1 MGRIDPER
9 SVAMVPASKP
19 IYVGSFRH
27 VLDAKN
33 RLTIPSRW
41 RFAGDDSEVYL
52 ALPHPGGYVSVLPP
66 AEVEKLHQKVS
77 EKALSDTDAQDF
89 LNRFFA
95 QAHSFGCDKQGRV
108 NLTDELL
115 RHAGIDRDAVLVGTM
130 NKFNIWSPDR
140 LAQMEART
148 SGENFG
154 DLMRRIGI

>member
-1 MGRIDPER
+1 MALPLN
-9 SVAMVPASKP
+9 P

-41 RFAGDDSEVYL
+41 RFAGDETGEVYL
-52 ALPHPGGYVSVLPP
+52 ALPHPGGYISVLPP

-77 EKALSDTDAQDF
+77 EKALSDTEAQEF
-89 LNRFFA
+89 LNQFFA
-95 QAHSFGCDKQGRV
+95 VAHSFGCDKQGRV

-115 RHAGIDRDAVLVGTM
+115 KHAGIDREAVLVGTM
-130 NKFNIWSPDR
+130 NKFNLWSPDR
-140 LAQMEART
+140 LAEMQSRR